1 MFIRYYA
8 SGKTTRCAIN
18 CIAVLAILA
27 APLRASNSSDETYLA
42 LGDSVAFGY
51 NPNPLAPGLPLPV
64 PSEFV
69 GYPETAEQPLH
80 LLLRDSLINA
90 ACPGE
95 TSSSFIT
102 VARPDNGCNGPQ
114 GFKAVIGLHTN
125 YTSSQLDF
133 ALTQLKTNQHIN
145 VVTLG
150 IGGNDLLLL
159 EELCTAQ
166 TAETFAA
173 CIAAN
178 TAAVADTY
186 ETNLAAIL
194 TAIRQVYSG
203 RLILVNVY
211 APNTDPTFIETIA
224 AFDTLMARVG
234 AGFGVRN
241 ADAFTAFQLASALA
255 AKGDPCAAGLL
266 IRLPA
271 GGCDV
276 HPSPAGRDVL
286 AATVLFN
293 VGGLRIRSQHD

>member
-1 MFIRYYA
+1 MFIRHYA
-8 SGKTTRCAIN
+8 SGKTARCAIN
-18 CIAVLAILA
+18 CMAVLAILA
-27 APLRASNSSDETYLA
+27 APLRAGNSRGETYLA

-51 NPNPLAPGLPLPV
+51 NPNLLVPGLPLPV
-64 PSEFV
+64 PSEFI
-69 GYPETAEQPLH
+69 GYPETAEQALR

-102 VARPDNGCNGPQ
+102 GAPPDNGCNGPQ
-114 GFKAVIGLHTN
+114 GFKAIIGLHTN
-125 YTSSQLDF
+125 YTGSQLDF
-133 ALTQLKTNQHIN
+133 ALKQLKTNPRTN

-159 EELCTAQ
+159 KELCTAQ

-178 TAAVADTY
+178 AAALAATY

-194 TAIRQVYSG
+194 TAIRHVYSG

-211 APNTDPTFIETIA
+211 APDTDPTFTATIA

-234 AGFGVRN
+234 AGFGVRI

-255 AKGDPCAAGLL
+255 ANGDPCAAGLL
-266 IRLPA
+266 IRLPT

-293 VGGLRIRSQHD
+293 VGGIR